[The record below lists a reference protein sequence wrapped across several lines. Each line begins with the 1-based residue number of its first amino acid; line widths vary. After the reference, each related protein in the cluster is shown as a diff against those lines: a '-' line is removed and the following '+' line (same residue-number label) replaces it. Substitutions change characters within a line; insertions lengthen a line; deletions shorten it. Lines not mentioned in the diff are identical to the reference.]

1 MHECT
6 RVKLTRNIYMEIL
19 DDDTKPDFAKTKVEL
34 ANEAEK
40 PALTSEQFATMAA
53 INSRVRDLK
62 QGGFDMRE
70 YLDSVK
76 LEVTRVEAELEKA
89 REELVE
95 KTKEMTTCFEE
106 FVYKPFGISGQIS
119 ISDTEPHYITVVETE
134 QAG

>member
-1 MHECT
+1 M
-6 RVKLTRNIYMEIL
+6 NIL
-19 DDDTKPDFAKTKVEL
+19 DNDTKPNFAKTNVE
-34 ANEAEK
+34 AKETEK

-62 QGGFDMRE
+62 QSGFDMRE
-70 YLDSVK
+70 YLDSVRQ
-76 LEVTRVEAELEKA
+76 EIARVEAELEKA

-106 FVYKPFGISGQIS
+106 FVYKPYGISGQIS
-119 ISDTEPHYITVVETE
+119 IADTEPHYITVLESE